1 MNIVLLVG
9 KIVADSELK
18 STRGGD
24 GSMYAFTLETPDK
37 QQHRCVLW
45 DEYARRM
52 HALLKVG
59 VYVTASGALHT
70 HSWMHGDERRWMTQV
85 RVGEVALHSRV
96 PRRAE
101 PPSGHWADLG
111 DPTTAFLHKDVT
123 GRGDWNGIDD
133 EHVHRIDRPRAR
145 GDFIDWHNDP
155 RYYDAE
161 DYDYDDPMTYF
172 RPIN

>member
-1 MNIVLLVG
+1 MNAVELAGEIVL
-9 KIVADSELK
+9 DSKLK

-45 DEYARRM
+45 DGHARRL
-52 HALLKVG
+52 HGVLVKGERVTVRGSLK
-59 VYVTASGALHT
+59 T
-70 HSWMHGDERRWMTQV
+70 HSWMKGNERRYMTQISV
-85 RVGEVALHSRV
+85 SAVVWHSSAAPKRS
-96 PRRAE
+96 A
-101 PPSGHWADLG
+101 SGHWADLG
-111 DPTTAFLHKDVT
+111 DPATAFLHQDVT

-145 GDFIDWHNDP
+145 GDFIDWHKDP
-155 RYYDAE
+155 RYYDTE
-161 DYDYDDPMTYF
+161 DCDYDDPMTYF